1 MTIKLYE
8 QDAYCRQFTATVES
22 CEGENG
28 VYRVVLDSTAFF
40 PEGGGQAA
48 DEGTINGIKVL
59 DVQCEGDTIVHTM
72 EAALPVGAQ
81 VMGELDWELRYSRMQ
96 SHTGEHI
103 LSGVV
108 HSLYGYS
115 NVGFHMSEIVMT
127 VDFSGPLTSADIEK
141 IEQESNRAIYTNAA
155 ITISYPAKEELEQLR
170 YRSKIDSLENPRLVT
185 TRLVTIG
192 NIDCCAC
199 CAPHLAKTGE
209 VGLIKVLDFYPNKQ
223 GTRLEMVAGI
233 HALNDYI
240 HLNATNKRLM
250 GVLSAPRDGV
260 ESAVCEQQT
269 ILQTLR
275 NENKKLLQKLA
286 LYELKPIHVADGAYA
301 FANGLSYDEL
311 RYCANEWIKS
321 GINTCVLLSGSDTDG
336 YIYLVSSS
344 GTDIRPM
351 VKELNRQFAGKGGGP
366 GTYAQGKI
374 GAYAKDDITRYIEQL
389 LQ

>member
-22 CEGENG
+22 CENENG
-28 VYRVVLDSTAFF
+28 VYRVVLDRTAFF

-48 DEGTINGIKVL
+48 DAGTINGIQVL
-59 DVQCEGDTIVHTM
+59 DVQCEGDTIVHTT
-72 EAALPVGAQ
+72 EDALPVGTQ
-81 VMGELDWELRYSRMQ
+81 VTGELDWKLRYSRMQ

-141 IEQESNRAIYTNAA
+141 IEQESNRAVYTNAA
-155 ITISYPAKEELEQLR
+155 ITISYPTKEELEQLR
-170 YRSKIDSLENPRLVT
+170 YRSKLDSIENPRLVT
-185 TRLVTIG
+185 IG
-192 NIDCCAC
+192 DIDCCAC
-199 CAPHLAKTGE
+199 CAPHLAHTGE

-240 HLNATNKRLM
+240 HLNAVNKRLM
-250 GVLSAPRDGV
+250 GMLSAPRDGV
-260 ESAVCEQQT
+260 EAAVSEQQS

-275 NENKKLLQKLA
+275 SESKKLLQKLA
-286 LYELKPIHVADGAYA
+286 LYELEPVHVSGGAYA
-301 FANGLSYDEL
+301 FADGLSYDEL
-311 RYCANEWIKS
+311 RYCANEWIKN
-321 GINTCVLLSGSDTDG
+321 GIGISILLSGNDTDG

-344 GTDIRPM
+344 GTDIRTM
-351 VKELNRQFAGKGGGP
+351 VKEFNQQFSGKGGGP

-374 GAYAKDDITRYIEQL
+374 GAFAREDIARYIEQL